1 MLPKEI
7 TPQVLIRIFLRR
19 KWWVVAPFVL
29 SIMVALFLMVVLPR
43 TYKAETVIL
52 VQPQRVPEKLV
63 MSTAA
68 NARLALISQQVMSRT
83 RLETIVRDL
92 NLYPDL
98 RERQPMQ
105 KVVEMMRGKIDLQV
119 TKADRRGRDETLNY
133 FSIGFTHPNA
143 AMAARVANT
152 LASMFIEENLKS
164 REEQAIGTTNFLD
177 RELTSLKQKLEEQE
191 GEIEAY
197 RRKYMGEL
205 PEQFNTNLMAVQRL
219 QSELLMTQQSLHAA
233 RARKILLQ
241 GQVTEMERN
250 LGNMKTGNVAE
261 EISEDARL
269 SRVANLRG
277 RLEELQLRYSDQHP
291 YVARL
296 KEEVAKAEQAIDT
309 EEKPQDKPPAE
320 TKVSRMTASPEMMR
334 MRMDYERILSQSKSE
349 MQTVQ
354 SEIARLETA
363 EAQIRDNVG
372 MYQSRVDNAPH
383 REQELRLLS
392 RDYDMNKENYK
403 SLLTRQMQAKTAE
416 NLEKMQK
423 GEQFI
428 ILDPAIPP
436 RTPESPNAMRVV
448 LACVALGL
456 LGGAGLAGAREF
468 LDHSFWEDQT
478 LADYLTLPVL
488 ATVPFVSTAR
498 QRHKER
504 VKRLAFGAAA
514 VVVLAGYSCGIY
526 FLKSRDVVLNLPDL
540 LGRIVE

>member
-7 TPQVLIRIFLRR
+7 TPQVLTRILLRR
-19 KWWVVAPFVL
+19 KWWVVVPFVL

-43 TYKAETVIL
+43 AYKAETVIL
-52 VQPQRVPEKLV
+52 VQPQRVPEQLV

-68 NARLALISQQVMSRT
+68 NARLSLISQQVMSRT
-83 RLETIVRDL
+83 RLESIIQDL

-105 KVVEMMRGKIDLQV
+105 KVVETMRKQIDLKV
-119 TKADRRGRDETLNY
+119 TEATQRGREGAPNS
-133 FSIGFTHPNA
+133 FSLGFTHPNA

-177 RELTSLKQKLEEQE
+177 RELASLKQKLEEQE

-219 QSELLMTQQSLHAA
+219 QSELLMTQQSLHVA
-233 RARKILLQ
+233 RARKVMLQ
-241 GQVTEMERN
+241 GQVTEMGRN
-250 LGNMKTGNVAE
+250 LRNMKTGNVAE

-269 SRVANLRG
+269 SRLTNLRG

-296 KEEVAKAEQAIDT
+296 KEEVAKAEEAIET
-309 EEKPQDKPPAE
+309 EEKPPEQPPAE
-320 TKVSRMTASPEMMR
+320 TKVSRMNTSPEMMR

-363 EAQIRDNVG
+363 EAQVRDNIEI
-372 MYQSRVDNAPH
+372 YQSRVDNAPH

-392 RDYDMNKENYK
+392 RDYDMNKESYK
-403 SLLTRQMQAKTAE
+403 SLLARQMQAKTAE

-423 GEQFI
+423 GEQFV

-436 RTPESPNAMRVV
+436 KTPESPDAKRVI
-448 LACVALGL
+448 LMCVMLGL

-514 VVVLAGYSCGIY
+514 LVVFAGYSYGIY

-540 LGRIVE
+540 LSGIVG